1 MILIDIGV
9 CGNVQ
14 GRLEVKD
21 FDIVNEAKGV
31 GRAVVKSFQVMI
43 TNGKLEIR
51 LFWAGK
57 GTQAIPSRG
66 VYGSL
71 ISAVSVDPSKL
82 C

>member
-1 MILIDIGV
+1 M

-14 GRLEVKD
+14 GKRVAKD
-21 FDIVNEAKGV
+21 FDIVAEAKGA
-31 GRAVVKSFQVMI
+31 GRAVVKSFPVMI
-43 TNGKLEIR
+43 TDGKLEIR

-57 GTQAIPSRG
+57 GTQGLPTRG
-66 VYGSL
+66 VYGAL

>member
-1 MILIDIGV
+1 MLKYLIGW

-14 GRLEVKD
+14 GKLEMKD
-21 FDIVNEAKGV
+21 FNIADEAKGL
-31 GRAVVKSFQVMI
+31 GRAVVKSFPVVI
-43 TNGKLEIR
+43 ADRKLEIR
-51 LFWAGK
+51 LHWAGR
-57 GTQAIPSRG
+57 GTIAIPDRG